1 MVNVLLGNTAQW
13 INLGLTSP
21 IKIRL
26 VRQIGDTI
34 ECYDFQDTED
44 WAATEGAS
52 AIDPANAL
60 SDEIAVNP
68 VSDIFYL
75 PIPDKAHQDNIL
87 IGIVCGGV
95 TLGYARKDAGE
106 RSTYNPSLLPMGG
119 NRIKVVEIK

>member
-1 MVNVLLGNTAQW
+1 M
-13 INLGLTSP
+13 
-21 IKIRL
+21 
-26 VRQIGDTI
+26 
-34 ECYDFQDTED
+34 
-44 WAATEGAS
+44 
-52 AIDPANAL
+52 
-60 SDEIAVNP
+60 
-68 VSDIFYL
+68 FYL